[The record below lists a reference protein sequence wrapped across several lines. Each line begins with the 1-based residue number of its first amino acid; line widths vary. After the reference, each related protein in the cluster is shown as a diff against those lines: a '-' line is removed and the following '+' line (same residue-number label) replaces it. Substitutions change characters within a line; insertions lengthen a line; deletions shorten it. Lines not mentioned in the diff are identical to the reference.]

1 MIAGYLLGLREG
13 LEAALILG
21 VTFGVLNR
29 LRRRELAPAAWRGVA
44 AATVISALGALV
56 LLSVGA
62 RLEGPT
68 EEIFEGLTMLSAA
81 GILTWMILWMGVNG
95 RKVQLGLE
103 RDVEE
108 AALRRQ
114 TSAIFVVTFIAVL
127 REGVETALFL
137 SAAAFQDAQA
147 AVVVGGLAGI
157 ATAAVLGW
165 GLYRAT
171 IRLSLRRFF
180 QVTGWL
186 LILFAAGL
194 FAHGVHEF
202 VEAGL
207 LPALIDPVWNTSA
220 VLSEASPL
228 GILLRTLFGYNA
240 DPTLL
245 EVIAY
250 AAYFAAVLVAQRVMR
265 DGKPA
270 PAMATG

>member
-13 LEAALILG
+13 LEAALIVG

-29 LRRRELAPAAWRGVA
+29 LRRNELAPAAWRGVA
-44 AATVISALGALV
+44 AALVISVLGALV
-56 LLSVGA
+56 LFSVGA

-68 EEIFEGLTMLSAA
+68 EQIFEGLTMLLAA
-81 GILTWMILWMGVNG
+81 AILTWMILWMGVNG
-95 RKVQLGLE
+95 RRVQLGLE

-137 SAAAFQDAQA
+137 SAAAFQDAQT
-147 AVVVGGLAGI
+147 AVVLGGLAGI

-194 FAHGVHEF
+194 LAHGVHEF
-202 VEAGL
+202 VEVGL
-207 LPALIDPVWNTSA
+207 LPALIDPVWDTSA
-220 VLSEASPL
+220 VLSEASPM

-250 AAYFAAVLVAQRVMR
+250 AAYFAAVLVGQRAMR